1 MSQLGKDTA
10 GTEQVATAD
19 GVGMAISDSTAIRA
33 LVNPEAKLGEV
44 ASPLKWISF
53 INTFAK
59 MKFLAFFQN
68 KHQYIVC
75 SIFQAY
81 YILCVIFRQTM

>member
-19 GVGMAISDSTAIRA
+19 GVGMAISDPTAIRA

-44 ASPLKWISF
+44 ASPLKVKSRLPSLISGSKGLS
-53 INTFAK
+53 A
-59 MKFLAFFQN
+59 L
-68 KHQYIVC
+68 
-75 SIFQAY
+75 
-81 YILCVIFRQTM
+81 RQRSVGKLLRLLMASLIYQLISS